1 MLETRSLS
9 KVECVIDVSY
19 SNLLRMY
26 DGRVGGFF
34 FNIDDRDRVN
44 GRKFL
49 RYNARVVDLFSDSI
63 YNGLVDSTVAYLT
76 RDSSWIQSACVG
88 DVGLLITAL
97 DKYGYD
103 GCFRDLLVKRVH
115 EESMRNLRR
124 VVPDRILWILES
136 CDFPELRRYVLKD
149 HMLRHSFFGVDYVCV
164 SAVLYAIHY
173 LVVKGFYEEALWWYR
188 YLVDKFYLDS
198 GEWKL
203 SYFPS
208 LNWTYRKAFSVHQ
221 LGMGP
226 LYLLELY
233 EAVHEESILDVVKA
247 SVGFGLRFLN
257 GDRVYRNL
265 LNRETRCY
273 ECAFDIK
280 GLMKAKEYGVA

>member
-1 MLETRSLS
+1 MS
-9 KVECVIDVSY
+9 KVDCVVDVSWV
-19 SNLLRMY
+19 NLLRMY

-34 FNIDDRDRVN
+34 FNIDERDRVN
-44 GRKFL
+44 GGKFL
-49 RYNARVVDLFSDSI
+49 RYNARVLDL
-63 YNGLVDSTVAYLT
+63 LVDSGCKDLLEPTRTYLT
-76 RDSSWIQSACVG
+76 GDSSWIRGACVG

-97 DKYGYD
+97 DKYGD
-103 GCFRDLLVKRVH
+103 VGCFRDLLVKRVH
-115 EESMRNLRR
+115 EESMRRLKRL
-124 VVPDRILWILES
+124 VPDRVLWVLES
-136 CDFPELRRYVLKD
+136 QDFPELRSYVLKER
-149 HMLRHSFFGVDYVCV
+149 MLRHSFFGLDYVCV

-173 LVVKGFYEEALWWYR
+173 LVVKGFHEEAMWWYR
-188 YLVDKFYLDS
+188 YLVDRFYLPS
-198 GEWKL
+198 GEWLL